1 MAISTGEGYSLL
13 GQGFSQAAQGN
24 LSDRKKLMKEAQ
36 RRQLM
41 TAALTPIAQGVGQF
55 ATDLIS
61 APFKD
66 PAKRFMTTDYG
77 KKLKRAKKLRRTD
90 QSQLSAE
97 TKRISDSG
105 MGGMNLYTQEAEE
118 RVVAGFKKKL
128 GSDYTS
134 NEEFYSSQVNEQATA
149 NAKKRY
155 AAYQDAVSKS
165 SKVFSDAEWEESIT
179 KYGSE
184 SPNAA
189 VSLWRGAKRLVG
201 VGKSNEE
208 YRKAAFDNVVDTME
222 LDSYL
227 DEKDPAFIELRKQ
240 ISTGMRP
247 FSSSDIVKQI
257 GENNKDNPIFQEAV
271 KTADAAKRDYITY
284 SELFPDVTRDFL
296 AASDGNI
303 RKGLASIRSQ
313 IKENAKLPDAS
324 SLPQQK
330 FYIGM
335 YTADANLTGDK
346 VERLRQDFHAK
357 MGDEDYVNL
366 SEKSITDNTEAVE
379 EQLQSS
385 LTGVYAEATRLTEI
399 ELFKLKQTDKDLYNK
414 NFADGSASKLNKDAL
429 ILSNM
434 DKIMEYS
441 LEEKEQI
448 LEKGFNSV
456 ASLQTGRILKEPFDP
471 EKYRRH
477 LNTVEQ
483 APEVVE
489 EDEARTLDPNSDAL
503 AASTVVPNVVPTVV
517 PLGSLDK
524 MKSMYDSGS
533 TAQAFEMGRNA
544 IRQDVKNQQGNGNFK
559 TAEEAVEYGLLRANE
574 LGRETGIPDLSTY
587 GSASRSKN
595 ISTSGSLFAKDGDSV
610 TVEIGGNSKSLLG
623 KTVDS
628 PDAKYTITKDSG
640 QINVSVSQ
648 PGIANKRSLKL
659 AEIPEGNIKN
669 HLTFLKLQYQKNIE
683 TLGKLG
689 VDDPSSRSLSDLGGE
704 GRSLKIENNRILGAI
719 DLPGLGDREDVIT
732 FLTEQTSPQTSLI
745 SDPADEKF
753 LEEKRKDSRTI
764 RTTGTFPFDEPEVS
778 VVEAA
783 AAEVSKMFND
793 GGAAT
798 ALLRETAIQESN
810 MGQTDGTYTIS
821 DADGEFGR
829 GSFGVSQVDERTF
842 NDTLS
847 RLRGD
852 KGQPR
857 NLVKWVDII
866 KDKTD
871 INLTEVTYRELSDPT
886 LSLIFSRLHYLKVA
900 DPVPPTAAGRSKY
913 WKKHYNTSAGAGTS
927 QEYLDNQEAFQK
939 VYGE

>member
-257 GENNKDNPIFQEAV
+257 GENNKDNPIFQVAV
-271 KTADAAKRDYITY
+271 KTANDAKRDYVEYSTY
-284 SELFPDVTRDFL
+284 LGDTMSNAL
-296 AASDGNI
+296 AETDGNM
-303 RKGLASIRSQ
+303 RKAVASVRAQ
-313 IKENAKLPDAS
+313 IKTNAKLPDAS

-330 FYIGM
+330 LFISSYMTDSIS
-335 YTADANLTGDK
+335 TPQLT
-346 VERLRQDFHAK
+346 RLEQDFHSAL
-357 MGDEDYVNL
+357 GDEDYAKL
-366 SEKSITDNTEAVE
+366 SNSTIEDNQEAVDA
-379 EQLQSS
+379 QLKTA
-385 LTGVYAEATRLTEI
+385 LTGVYVEATRVTEMELARLKI
-399 ELFKLKQTDKDLYNK
+399 EDSNQYNK
-414 NFADGSASKLNKDAL
+414 NFADSATGKLHRDAL

-434 DKIMEYS
+434 DKIMKYS

-456 ASLQTGRILKEPFDP
+456 ASLQTGKILKEPFNP
-471 EKYRRH
+471 EEYRGY
-477 LNTVEQ
+477 LNSAEQ

-503 AASTVVPNVVPTVV
+503 AASTVVPNVVPNVV